1 MGAGRKVAIWVEIS
15 QMNRLSKVW
24 YTLILAQPSNQW
36 NNLNMVFVYSV
47 LFLYAEPCCA
57 KKRNPGKKFPT
68 TTGFA
73 IKTLEYLECNLREQQ
88 GHDPAALGAVLAG
101 AAVLGPGCWWAEL
114 GSSSVSTTLSPLVFG
129 GFSWQDGDGKAGPGE
144 VIWGGTFAECFTLEV
159 TGFDVA
165 STSGQ
170 TPVVWNGSLEIYF
183 QIKVEQG
190 AACTG
195 IVAFSEL
202 FAQLWL
208 L

>member
-36 NNLNMVFVYSV
+36 NNLNMVFVYSM

-68 TTGFA
+68 VIGLV

-88 GHDPAALGAVLAG
+88 GRDPAALGAVLAG

-144 VIWGGTFAECFTLEV
+144 VIWGGTFAECFTQQAPGGHWVWCGVDLRA
-159 TGFDVA
+159 D
-165 STSGQ
+165 SSGVKWF
-170 TPVVWNGSLEIYF
+170 TWN
-183 QIKVEQG
+183 
-190 AACTG
+190 
-195 IVAFSEL
+195 
-202 FAQLWL
+202 L
-208 L
+208 LSN